1 MTSHDRASSGG
12 GASTGGGASRGGGA
26 SAERSRAFYRA
37 VGPTGLAIPARPP
50 WDARTLADLRGLLPP
65 AGRVLDV
72 GCGYGRI
79 ALPLAELGYTVTG
92 FDIARSL
99 LRAARREAARRGLAI
114 AFDEGSMTSLPYDA
128 AAFDAVLCLWTAFYE
143 LTQHDEQV
151 AALGEMHRVLAPGG
165 IAIVEGPTYEDSL
178 ALQGDRGARPG
189 AGQRIVGSMVGGHRM
204 EHFAHDA
211 TSLERVAGLAGIS
224 RREVVVR
231 DWAGRRRQLL
241 LFRR

>member
-1 MTSHDRASSGG
+1 MFMEEFLDIVTEDDIVTHQAL
-12 GASTGGGASRGGGA
+12 
-26 SAERSRAFYRA
+26 RSVVHA
-37 VGPTGLAIPARPP
+37 
-50 WDARTLADLRGLLPP
+50 RGLWHRGVHVFLVDNGGRLLVQKRSADRTIAPSALDCSVSEHVK
-65 AGRVLDV
+65 AGESYL
-72 GCGYGRI
+72 
-79 ALPLAELGYTVTG
+79 
-92 FDIARSL
+92 
-99 LRAARREAARRGLAI
+99 EAARRGLAVR
-114 AFDEGSMTSLPYDA
+114 FDEGSMTSLPYDA
-128 AAFDAVLCLWTAFYE
+128 AAFDVVLCLWTAFYE
-143 LTQHDEQV
+143 LTQQDEQV

-241 LFRR
+241 LFRG